1 MEFSIPVRVY
11 IEDTDAG
18 GIVYYVNYLKY
29 MERCRTELLR
39 SFGYGKAAML
49 EGGLLLVVKS
59 AQVEYHRAAR
69 LDDELRITA
78 STIKVARTYS
88 ILKQAV
94 YCNDALLCAGEIKI
108 ACVRPGEVMRPEA
121 LPKDIHQK
129 LKEHEALA

>member
-29 MERCRTELLR
+29 ME
-39 SFGYGKAAML
+39 
-49 EGGLLLVVKS
+49 
-59 AQVEYHRAAR
+59 VEYHRAAR

-108 ACVRPGEVMRPEA
+108 ACVRPGEVMRPAA

>member
-39 SFGYGKAAML
+39 
-49 EGGLLLVVKS
+49 
-59 AQVEYHRAAR
+59 AAR
-69 LDDELRITA
+69 LDDELTITA
-78 STIKVARTYS
+78 STVKVARTYS

-108 ACVRPGEVMRPEA
+108 ACVSAGEVMRPAA
-121 LPKDIHQK
+121 LPKDIHKK
-129 LKEHEALA
+129 LKEHEARA